1 MTDRLNYTAHAIED
15 IQRQQDE
22 FAKYPEMAEPLVD
35 WTLDHLDQAVKFIL
49 PDRGELLDLTG
60 FDQRH
65 AELIKLPYPVTVIEA
80 PFPPR
85 PEQRLA
91 DTKEVSSR
99 RIGLYIE
106 MSAAEVLSQFPGA
119 EKPPEGTT
127 GVLVIAVYYID
138 DMKHWEV
145 SGCGAYVAYDQQAY
159 NSVTGYNT
167 PASLA
172 MLEDVAAEGRKLS
185 KMAIRSSLVPLRPVV
200 LTGMRKKGMMTDN
213 EIKSVMLGNL
223 LDEQIMMVQLCTVLN
238 CSNVEQADV
247 PVPEKLAR
255 ARAKSGKLP
264 FYDYKVLTLTG
275 EAAEARRSDRGA
287 QDGSSKRSH
296 LRRGHIRRLGDRTT
310 WVRPAIVNPGI
321 ETGSVE
327 KSYRVERP

>member
-15 IQRQQDE
+15 IQRQQDT
-22 FAKYPEMAEPLVD
+22 FAKHKLDEPLVD
-35 WTLDHLDQAVKFIL
+35 WTLDNLDQAVKFIL
-49 PDRGELLDLTG
+49 PDRGELLDLTS

-65 AELIKLPYPVTVIEA
+65 ADLIKLPYPVTVIEA
-80 PFPPR
+80 PFPPC
-85 PEQRLA
+85 PEQQLA
-91 DTKEVSSR
+91 ATKEVSSR

-106 MSAAEVLSQFPGA
+106 MSAAEVGEFPGA
-119 EKPPEGTT
+119 ETPPKDTT
-127 GVLVIAVYYID
+127 GVLVIAIYYID
-138 DMKHWEV
+138 AMKHWEV
-145 SGCGAYVAYDQQAY
+145 SPYGVYVSYDQQAY
-159 NSVTGYNT
+159 NSLTGYNT
-167 PASLA
+167 PASLE
-172 MLEDVAAEGRKLS
+172 MLADVAAEGRKLS
-185 KMAIRSSLVPLRPVV
+185 KMAIRGSLVPLRP
-200 LTGMRKKGMMTDN
+200 LAIKAMMQEGRMTDGQ
-213 EIKSVMLGNL
+213 IKSASLGNL

-238 CSNVEQADV
+238 CSNVEPADV

-255 ARAKSGKLP
+255 ARSKSGKLP

>member
-1 MTDRLNYTAHAIED
+1 MIERLNYTSHAIEN

-22 FAKYPEMAEPLVD
+22 FARYDVVEPLVD
-35 WTLDHLDQAVKFIL
+35 WTLDKLAEAVKFIL
-49 PDRGELLDLTG
+49 PDRGELLDITG

-65 AELIKLPYPVTVIEA
+65 VDLIKLPYPVTVIEA

-91 DTKEVSSR
+91 HTKEVSSR

-106 MSAAEVLSQFPGA
+106 MSAAEVLNKFPGA
-119 EKPPEGTT
+119 EQPPEGTT

-138 DMKHWEV
+138 DIKSWEV
-145 SGCGAYVAYDQQAY
+145 SGCAAYVPYDQQAY

-167 PASLA
+167 PASLEMIA
-172 MLEDVAAEGRKLS
+172 EVAAEGRKLS

-200 LTGMRKKGMMTDN
+200 LTGMRESGMTDDK
-213 EIKSVMLGNL
+213 IKSVMLGNL

-238 CSNVEQADV
+238 CSNVEQADI

-255 ARAKSGKLP
+255 KRSKTGRVP
-264 FYDYKVLTLTG
+264 FYDYKILTVTG
-275 EAAEARRSDRGA
+275 ETPDAKRSDRGA

-321 ETGSVE
+321 EIGSVE